1 MKKVY
6 HLGVT
11 AGLAICLI
19 APVASADVTIDR
31 ATKYQSIEGFGFF
44 GAADAWQKQATVLNT
59 TWSQMV
65 IDDLGITMWRNQY
78 YPTATADAPQDT
90 QWNVQKPVV
99 QSLYAAANASKVPLK
114 TLLGVWSPPA
124 DYKCVVAT
132 NGLPDWGTCY
142 TPLIRP
148 TDTTGGNILDP
159 TMVNSFAGWLVAG
172 LQMYKDIGVDVY
184 GLSMQNEPMLWQG
197 NSCYYG
203 PEQYA
208 QHLSGVGPMV
218 KASFPGV
225 RFFGPENMLGM
236 ECDVGTNSTDFDP
249 DSSYTAA
256 IMNNSGALSAID
268 RFAVHGYVDGFTP
281 MTTNNLA
288 AYSTSYRAAT
298 ASTNKSLWVTET
310 SGYNHT
316 WTGGPC
322 TSNAISTCSGA
333 FDLAQAI
340 YAGLYYGHMTAW
352 LYSQGSG
359 GTTPADLNENDLM
372 AGPDNPG
379 KNYYVSKQYYRY
391 IRPGA
396 QMVDAKSSDANV
408 LAVAFDNTQMGAFT
422 IVAINT
428 GTAATP
434 LTLAGNNLPSSY
446 EAIRTSASENAV
458 DLGTVTAGNI
468 TLPPSSITTLVSGNY
483 LESQVPATDAG
494 ADSGSGGNSGS
505 DGATGSGG
513 AAGSGGAI
521 GGGGV
526 PSSGG
531 ATGGAAGS
539 RGSTTSAGS
548 SGCSYN
554 ANGSTSSSGG
564 RAIFTFAGLVALAL
578 LRRRR
583 KLFLQLGNSQGL
595 ADHQAAREREHQNQR
610 VQNQAQFD

>member
-6 HLGVT
+6 HLGVAT
-11 AGLAICLI
+11 GLVLCLS
-19 APVASADVTIDR
+19 APIASADVTIDR

-44 GAADAWQKQATVLNT
+44 GAADAWKNQATVLNA

-90 QWNVQKPVV
+90 QWNAQKPVV
-99 QSLYAAANASKVPLK
+99 QSLYAAANASRVPLK
-114 TLLGVWSPPA
+114 MLLGVWSPPA

-184 GLSMQNEPMLWQG
+184 GLSMQNEPNVWQG
-197 NSCYYG
+197 YNSCFYG
-203 PEQYA
+203 QAQYA
-208 QHLSGVGPMV
+208 QHLSEVGPTI

-225 RFFGPENMLGM
+225 RFFGPENMLGI

-249 DSSYTAA
+249 DSYTAA
-256 IMNNSGALSAID
+256 IMSNSGALSVID
-268 RFAVHGYVDGFTP
+268 KFAVHGYVDGFTP
-281 MTTNNLA
+281 MTTSNLA

-316 WTGGPC
+316 WSGGPC

-352 LYSQGSG
+352 LYAQGSG

-396 QMVDAKSSDANV
+396 EMVDAKSSDSNV

-434 LTLAGNNLPSSY
+434 LTLAGSNLPSSY
-446 EAIRTSASENAV
+446 KAIRTSASENAV

-468 TLPPSSITTLVSGNY
+468 TLPPSSITTLVNGNY

-494 ADSGSGGNSGS
+494 ADSG
-505 DGATGSGG
+505 
-513 AAGSGGAI
+513 
-521 GGGGV
+521 
-526 PSSGG
+526 
-531 ATGGAAGS
+531 
-539 RGSTTSAGS
+539 GSTTSAGS
-548 SGCSYN
+548 SGCSCN
-554 ANGSTSSSGG
+554 VNGGTSGSDS
-564 RAIFTFAGLVALAL
+564 RAIFPFAGLVALAL

-583 KLFLQLGNSQGL
+583 K
-595 ADHQAAREREHQNQR
+595 
-610 VQNQAQFD
+610 

>member
-1 MKKVY
+1 MQNAT
-6 HLGVT
+6 LFGVA
-11 AGLAICLI
+11 AGFVLSCLAPI
-19 APVASADVTIDR
+19 ASADVTIDR

-44 GAADAWQKQATVLNT
+44 GAADVWKNQATVLNA

-90 QWNVQKPVV
+90 QWDVQKPVV

-124 DYKCVVAT
+124 DDKCVVAT

-142 TPLIRP
+142 TPLTRP

-159 TMVNSFAGWLVAG
+159 TMVNSFANWLVAG

-184 GLSMQNEPMLWQG
+184 GLSMQNEPMLWEAY
-197 NSCYYG
+197 NSCFYG
-203 PEQYA
+203 QAQYA
-208 QHLSGVGPMV
+208 QHLSEAGPMV
-218 KASFPGV
+218 KNSFPNV
-225 RFFGPENMLGM
+225 KFFGPENMLGM
-236 ECDVGTNSTDFDP
+236 ECDVGSNSTDFDP
-249 DSSYTAA
+249 DSYTAA
-256 IMNNSGALSAID
+256 IMSNAGALSAID
-268 RFAVHGYVDGFTP
+268 KFAVHGYVDGFTP
-281 MTTNNLA
+281 MTTSNLV
-288 AYSTSYRAAT
+288 AYATSYLTAT

-322 TSNAISTCSGA
+322 TSNATLTCSGA

-352 LYSQGSG
+352 FYSQGSG
-359 GTTPADLNENDLM
+359 GTKPADLNENDLM

-396 QMVDAKSSDANV
+396 QMVDAKSSDPNV

-446 EAIRTSASENAV
+446 KAIRTSASENAV
-458 DLGTVTAGNI
+458 DLGTVTAGSI

-483 LESQVPATDAG
+483 LESQVPTTDAG
-494 ADSGSGGNSGS
+494 ADSGSGGNTGS
-505 DGATGSGG
+505 DGAIGSG
-513 AAGSGGAI
+513 
-521 GGGGV
+521 
-526 PSSGG
+526 
-531 ATGGAAGS
+531 
-539 RGSTTSAGS
+539 
-548 SGCSYN
+548 
-554 ANGSTSSSGG
+554 
-564 RAIFTFAGLVALAL
+564 
-578 LRRRR
+578 
-583 KLFLQLGNSQGL
+583 
-595 ADHQAAREREHQNQR
+595 
-610 VQNQAQFD
+610 

>member
-1 MKKVY
+1 MKNAY
-6 HLGVT
+6 LFSVT

-19 APVASADVTIDR
+19 APIASADVTIDR

-44 GAADAWQKQATVLNT
+44 GAADAWRNQATVLNT

-114 TLLGVWSPPA
+114 TLLAVWSPPA

-197 NSCYYG
+197 NSCFYG

-208 QHLSGVGPMV
+208 QHLAEVGPMV

-225 RFFGPENMLGM
+225 RFFGPENMLGI

-249 DSSYTAA
+249 DSYTAA
-256 IMNNSGALSAID
+256 IMSNSGALSVID
-268 RFAVHGYVDGFTP
+268 KFAVHGYVDGFTP
-281 MTTNNLA
+281 MTTSNLV
-288 AYSTSYRAAT
+288 AYSTSYRTAT

-396 QMVDAKSSDANV
+396 EMVDAKSSDSNV

-446 EAIRTSASENAV
+446 KAIRTSASENAV
-458 DLGTVTAGNI
+458 DLGTVTAGSI
-468 TLPPSSITTLVSGNY
+468 TLPPSSITTLVNGNY

-494 ADSGSGGNSGS
+494 ADSG
-505 DGATGSGG
+505 
-513 AAGSGGAI
+513 
-521 GGGGV
+521 
-526 PSSGG
+526 
-531 ATGGAAGS
+531 
-539 RGSTTSAGS
+539 GSTTSAGS
-548 SGCSYN
+548 SGCSCN
-554 ANGSTSSSGG
+554 VNGGTSGSDS
-564 RAIFTFAGLVALAL
+564 RAIFPFAGLVALAL

-583 KLFLQLGNSQGL
+583 K
-595 ADHQAAREREHQNQR
+595 
-610 VQNQAQFD
+610 

>member
-1 MKKVY
+1 
-6 HLGVT
+6 LS
-11 AGLAICLI
+11 
-19 APVASADVTIDR
+19 APIASADVTIDR

-44 GAADAWQKQATVLNT
+44 GAADAWKNQATVLNA

-90 QWNVQKPVV
+90 QWNAQKPVV
-99 QSLYAAANASKVPLK
+99 QSLYAAANASRVPLK
-114 TLLGVWSPPA
+114 MLLGVWSPPA

-184 GLSMQNEPMLWQG
+184 GLSMQNEPNVWQG
-197 NSCYYG
+197 YNSCFYG
-203 PEQYA
+203 QAQYA
-208 QHLSGVGPMV
+208 QHLSEVGPTI

-225 RFFGPENMLGM
+225 RFFGPENMLGI

-249 DSSYTAA
+249 DSYTAA
-256 IMNNSGALSAID
+256 IMSNSGALSVID
-268 RFAVHGYVDGFTP
+268 KFAVHGYVDGFTP
-281 MTTNNLA
+281 MTTSNLA

-316 WTGGPC
+316 WSGGPC

-352 LYSQGSG
+352 LYAQGSG

-396 QMVDAKSSDANV
+396 EMVDAKSSDSNV

-434 LTLAGNNLPSSY
+434 LTLAGSNLPSSY
-446 EAIRTSASENAV
+446 KAIRTSASENAV

-468 TLPPSSITTLVSGNY
+468 TLPPSSITTLVNGNY

-494 ADSGSGGNSGS
+494 ADSG
-505 DGATGSGG
+505 
-513 AAGSGGAI
+513 
-521 GGGGV
+521 
-526 PSSGG
+526 
-531 ATGGAAGS
+531 
-539 RGSTTSAGS
+539 GSTTSAGS
-548 SGCSYN
+548 SGCSCN
-554 ANGSTSSSGG
+554 VNGGTSGSDS
-564 RAIFTFAGLVALAL
+564 RAIFPFAGLVALAL

-583 KLFLQLGNSQGL
+583 K
-595 ADHQAAREREHQNQR
+595 
-610 VQNQAQFD
+610 

>member
-1 MKKVY
+1 MKNPYFFAVA
-6 HLGVT
+6 T
-11 AGLAICLI
+11 GLTICLI
-19 APVASADVTIDR
+19 APSASADVTIDR

-44 GAADAWQKQATVLNT
+44 GAADAWRNQATVLNA

-99 QSLYAAANASKVPLK
+99 QSLYAAANASRVPLK

-132 NGLPDWGTCY
+132 NGLPDWGTCL

-159 TMVNSFAGWLVAG
+159 SMVNSFAGWLVAG

-197 NSCYYG
+197 NSCFYG
-203 PEQYA
+203 QAQYA
-208 QHLSGVGPMV
+208 QHLSEVGPIV
-218 KASFPGV
+218 KASFPNV
-225 RFFGPENMLGM
+225 RLFGPENMLGI
-236 ECDVGTNSTDFDP
+236 ECSAGTDGTDFDP

-256 IMNNSGALSAID
+256 IMSNSAALSVID
-268 RFAVHGYVDGFTP
+268 KFAVHGYVDGFTP
-281 MTTNNLA
+281 MTTSNLV
-288 AYSTSYRAAT
+288 AYSTSYRTAT

-322 TSNAISTCSGA
+322 TSNATLTCSGA

-352 LYSQGSG
+352 LYWQGSG

-372 AGPDNPG
+372 AGPENPG

-396 QMVDAKSSDANV
+396 QMVDVKSSDANV

-422 IVAINT
+422 VVAINT
-428 GTAATP
+428 GTTATP
-434 LTLAGNNLPSSY
+434 LTIAGDNLPSSY
-446 EAIRTSASENAV
+446 KAIRTSASENAV
-458 DLGTVTAGNI
+458 DLGTVVPGNI
-468 TLPPSSITTLVSGNY
+468 TLPPSSITTLVSGSY
-483 LESQVPATDAG
+483 LETQVPTTDAG
-494 ADSGSGGNSGS
+494 AASK
-505 DGATGSGG
+505 A
-513 AAGSGGAI
+513 
-521 GGGGV
+521 
-526 PSSGG
+526 PP
-531 ATGGAAGS
+531 
-539 RGSTTSAGS
+539 GS
-548 SGCSYN
+548 SGCSCHV
-554 ANGSTSSSGG
+554 NGGTSSPDS
-564 RAIFTFAGLVALAL
+564 RAIFALAGLAALVA

-583 KLFLQLGNSQGL
+583 K
-595 ADHQAAREREHQNQR
+595 
-610 VQNQAQFD
+610 

>member
-6 HLGVT
+6 HLGVAT
-11 AGLAICLI
+11 GLVLCLS
-19 APVASADVTIDR
+19 APIASADVTIDR

-44 GAADAWQKQATVLNT
+44 GAADVWKNQATVLNP

-90 QWNVQKPVV
+90 QWDVQKPVV
-99 QSLYAAANASKVPLK
+99 QSLYAASNASKVPLK

-197 NSCYYG
+197 NSCFYG
-203 PEQYA
+203 QAQYA
-208 QHLSGVGPMV
+208 QHLFEVGPMV
-218 KASFPGV
+218 KASFPNV
-225 RFFGPENMLGM
+225 KFFGPENMLGI

-249 DSSYTAA
+249 VSYTAA
-256 IMNNSGALSAID
+256 IMNNSGALSVID
-268 RFAVHGYVDGFTP
+268 KFAVHGYVDGFTP
-281 MTTNNLA
+281 MTTSNLV
-288 AYSTSYRAAT
+288 AYSTSYRGAT

-352 LYSQGSG
+352 LYAQGSG

-434 LTLAGNNLPSSY
+434 LTLAGSNLPSSY
-446 EAIRTSASENAV
+446 KAIRTSASENAV

-483 LESQVPATDAG
+483 LESQVPAADAG
-494 ADSGSGGNSGS
+494 ADSGSGGNTGS
-505 DGATGSGG
+505 DGA
-513 AAGSGGAI
+513 AGSSA
-521 GGGGV
+521 
-526 PSSGG
+526 
-531 ATGGAAGS
+531 
-539 RGSTTSAGS
+539 STASAGS
-548 SGCSYN
+548 SGCSCN
-554 ANGSTSSSGG
+554 VNGGTSSSDS

-578 LRRRR
+578 LWRRRN
-583 KLFLQLGNSQGL
+583 L
-595 ADHQAAREREHQNQR
+595 
-610 VQNQAQFD
+610 

>member
-6 HLGVT
+6 HLGGAT
-11 AGLAICLI
+11 GLVLYLM
-19 APVASADVTIDR
+19 APLASADVTIDR

-44 GAADAWQKQATVLNT
+44 GAADVWKNQATVLNA

-90 QWNVQKPVV
+90 QWNAQKPVV

-184 GLSMQNEPMLWQG
+184 GLSMQNEPNVWQG
-197 NSCYYG
+197 YNSCFYG
-203 PEQYA
+203 QAQYA
-208 QHLSGVGPMV
+208 QHLSEIGPIV
-218 KASFPGV
+218 KASFPIV
-225 RFFGPENMLGM
+225 RFFGPENMLGI
-236 ECDVGTNSTDFDP
+236 ECDAGSNSTDFDP
-249 DSSYTAA
+249 DSYTAA
-256 IMNNSGALSAID
+256 ITNNSGALSVID
-268 RFAVHGYVDGFTP
+268 KFAVHGYVDGFTP
-281 MTTNNLA
+281 MTTNNLV

-310 SGYNHT
+310 SGYNHS
-316 WTGGPC
+316 WAGGPC

-340 YAGLYYGHMTAW
+340 YASLYYGHMTAW

-396 QMVDAKSSDANV
+396 QMVDAKSSDSNV
-408 LAVAFDNTQMGAFT
+408 LAVAFDNTQIGAFT

-434 LTLAGNNLPSSY
+434 LTLAGSNLPSSY

-458 DLGTVTAGNI
+458 DLGTVTAGDI

-483 LESQVPATDAG
+483 LESQAPATDAG

-548 SGCSYN
+548 SGCSYD
-554 ANGSTSSSGG
+554 ANGGTSSSDS
-564 RAIFTFAGLVALAL
+564 RAIFAFAGLVALGL

-583 KLFLQLGNSQGL
+583 K
-595 ADHQAAREREHQNQR
+595 
-610 VQNQAQFD
+610 

>member
-1 MKKVY
+1 MKNAS
-6 HLGVT
+6 LFGVT
-11 AGLAICLI
+11 AGFAICFI
-19 APVASADVTIDR
+19 APIASADVTIDR

-44 GAADAWQKQATVLNT
+44 GAADAWRSQATVLNT

-65 IDDLGITMWRNQY
+65 IDDLGITMWRNEY

-90 QWNVQKPVV
+90 QWDAQKPVV
-99 QSLYAAANASKVPLK
+99 QSLYAAANASKAPLK
-114 TLLGVWSPPA
+114 TVLSVWSPPA
-124 DYKCVVAT
+124 EYKCVVTT
-132 NGLPDWGTCY
+132 NGIPDWGTCL

-159 TMVNSFAGWLVAG
+159 SMVNSFAGWLVAG

-184 GLSMQNEPMLWQG
+184 GLSMQNEPMLWD
-197 NSCYYG
+197 NSCFYG
-203 PEQYA
+203 QEQYA
-208 QHLSGVGPMV
+208 QHLSEVGQIV
-218 KASFPGV
+218 KASFPKV
-225 RFFGPENMLGM
+225 RLFGPENMLGI
-236 ECDVGTNSTDFDP
+236 ECDAGTNGTDFDP
-249 DSSYTAA
+249 DSYTAA

-281 MTTNNLA
+281 MTTSKLA
-288 AYSTSYRAAT
+288 TFSTSYRTAT
-298 ASTNKSLWVTET
+298 ASTNKSLWMTET

-352 LYSQGSG
+352 LYRQGSG
-359 GTTPADLNENDLM
+359 GTTPADLNELDLM

-396 QMVDAKSSDANV
+396 QMVDAKSSDSSV

-428 GTAATP
+428 GAAATP

-446 EAIRTSASENAV
+446 KAIRTSASENAV
-458 DLGTVTAGNI
+458 ELGTVSAGSI

-494 ADSGSGGNSGS
+494 TDSGSGGNTGS

-513 AAGSGGAI
+513 AIGSGGMSRTGGGAI
-521 GGGGV
+521 GGGG
-526 PSSGG
+526 
-531 ATGGAAGS
+531 AAGS
-539 RGSTTSAGS
+539 GGGTSSAGS
-548 SGCSYN
+548 SGCSCN
-554 ANGSTSSSGG
+554 LSGGTSSSDS
-564 RAIFTFAGLVALAL
+564 RAAFTLAGLVALVA
-578 LRRRR
+578 LRRCCRR
-583 KLFLQLGNSQGL
+583 SFRRRARSLVRLGSVQLPTN
-595 ADHQAAREREHQNQR
+595 
-610 VQNQAQFD
+610 FPW

>member
-1 MKKVY
+1 LLGSIAKGSFMKNAY
-6 HLGVT
+6 LLGVT
-11 AGLAICLI
+11 VGLAICLI
-19 APVASADVTIDR
+19 VPIASADVTINR

-44 GAADAWQKQATVLNT
+44 GAADLWKNQATVLNT

-90 QWNVQKPVV
+90 QWDVQKPVV

-159 TMVNSFAGWLVAG
+159 TMVNSFVGWLVAG

-184 GLSMQNEPMLWQG
+184 GLSMQNEPNVWQG
-197 NSCYYG
+197 YNSCFYG
-203 PEQYA
+203 QAQYA
-208 QHLSGVGPMV
+208 QHLSEVGPMV
-218 KASFPGV
+218 KASFPNV
-225 RFFGPENMLGM
+225 KFFGPENMLGI
-236 ECDVGTNSTDFDP
+236 ECDAGTNGTDFDP

-256 IMNNSGALSAID
+256 IMSNAAALSVID
-268 RFAVHGYVDGFTP
+268 KFAVHGYVDGFTP
-281 MTTNNLA
+281 MTTSNLV
-288 AYSTSYRAAT
+288 AYATSYLTAT
-298 ASTNKSLWVTET
+298 ASANKSFWVTET
-310 SGYNHT
+310 AGYNHT

-322 TSNAISTCSGA
+322 TSNATLTCSGA

-340 YAGLYYGHMTAW
+340 YAGLYDGHMTAW
-352 LYSQGSG
+352 LYAQGSG
-359 GTTPADLNENDLM
+359 GTTPADLNEDDLM
-372 AGPDNPG
+372 AGPDNLG
-379 KNYYVSKQYYRY
+379 KNYYVAKQYYRY

-396 QMVDAKSSDANV
+396 QMVDAKSSDSSV

-446 EAIRTSASENAV
+446 QAIRTSASENAV
-458 DLGTVTAGNI
+458 DLGTVSAGSI

-494 ADSGSGGNSGS
+494 GTS
-505 DGATGSGG
+505 
-513 AAGSGGAI
+513 
-521 GGGGV
+521 
-526 PSSGG
+526 
-531 ATGGAAGS
+531 
-539 RGSTTSAGS
+539 SAGS
-548 SGCSYN
+548 SGCSCN
-554 ANGSTSSSGG
+554 LNGGTARSDG
-564 RAIFTFAGLVALAL
+564 RAAFTLAGLVALVA

-583 KLFLQLGNSQGL
+583 KQS
-595 ADHQAAREREHQNQR
+595 AHSRRCPS
-610 VQNQAQFD
+610 

>member
-1 MKKVY
+1 MKNPY
-6 HLGVT
+6 HFGVAT
-11 AGLAICLI
+11 GLAICLI
-19 APVASADVTIDR
+19 APIASADVTIDR
-31 ATKYQSIEGFGFF
+31 STKYQSIEGFGFF
-44 GAADAWQKQATVLNT
+44 GAADAWRKQTTVLNT

-78 YPTATADAPQDT
+78 YPTATADAPQDA
-90 QWNVQKPVV
+90 QWNLQKPVV

-142 TPLIRP
+142 TPLTRP

-159 TMVNSFAGWLVAG
+159 SMVNSFAGWLVAG

-197 NSCYYG
+197 YNSCFYG
-203 PEQYA
+203 QAQYA
-208 QHLSGVGPMV
+208 QHLSQVGPIV

-225 RFFGPENMLGM
+225 RFFGPENMLGI
-236 ECDVGTNSTDFDP
+236 ECDVGSNSTDFDP
-249 DSSYTAA
+249 DSYTAA
-256 IMNNSGALSAID
+256 TINNSGALSVID
-268 RFAVHGYVDGFTP
+268 KFAVHGYVDGFTP
-281 MTTNNLA
+281 MTTSNLV

-298 ASTNKSLWVTET
+298 ASTNKSLWMTET

-322 TSNAISTCSGA
+322 TSNATITCSGA

-396 QMVDAKSSDANV
+396 QMVDAKSSDSKV
-408 LAVAFDNTQMGAFT
+408 LVAAFDNTQMGAFT

-446 EAIRTSASENAV
+446 KAIRTSASENAV
-458 DLGTVTAGNI
+458 DLGTVTAGSI
-468 TLPPSSITTLVSGNY
+468 TLPASSITTLVSGNY
-483 LESQVPATDAG
+483 LESQVPTTDAG
-494 ADSGSGGNSGS
+494 ADSGSGGNTGS
-505 DGATGSGG
+505 DAAAGSGGATGSGG
-513 AAGSGGAI
+513 KGGT
-521 GGGGV
+521 
-526 PSSGG
+526 GG
-531 ATGGAAGS
+531 ATNTGGAPGS
-539 RGSTTSAGS
+539 GGSTTSAGS
-548 SGCSYN
+548 SGCSCN
-554 ANGSTSSSGG
+554 VNGGTSRSNS

-583 KLFLQLGNSQGL
+583 K
-595 ADHQAAREREHQNQR
+595 
-610 VQNQAQFD
+610 